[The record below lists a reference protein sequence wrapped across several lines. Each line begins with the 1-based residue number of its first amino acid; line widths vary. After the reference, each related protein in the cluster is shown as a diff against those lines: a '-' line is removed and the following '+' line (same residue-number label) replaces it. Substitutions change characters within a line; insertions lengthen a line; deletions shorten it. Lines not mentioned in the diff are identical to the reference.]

1 VAVVAVLG
9 FALNDQGI
17 VVPAVMLGILAP
29 ALVVLV
35 VAGDPP
41 LAHQRTWVSVSVHNS

>member
-29 ALVVLV
+29 ALVVL
-35 VAGDPP
+35 AIAADPP
-41 LAHQRTWVSVSVHNS
+41 PAHQRTSVSVHNP